1 VKDYRLKQAL
11 RQQRVLVGMSL
22 ATPAPALVEVLG
34 RAGYDYV
41 FIDYEHSSLRV
52 DQLPSLVRAAE
63 LTGLASLVRVSAN
76 DPTPIRRVLEDG
88 ADGVIIPH
96 VNSRDDAQR
105 AVRAA
110 KFPPDGIRGVG
121 TLVRAN
127 TYGFPELTLAEYTR
141 RSNDGVAVIVLIEEE
156 AAVTHIDEIVAV
168 EGVDVILLGPA
179 DLSTSLGLPGQYRHP
194 RVVTSI
200 AEVMAAAQRRGTPV
214 MCAISYLVDRVTE
227 AEVRRFVAQGLR
239 LITFGSVEGTVKRA
253 CLRTL
258 EAVRGIR
265 ASPSG

>member
-1 VKDYRLKQAL
+1 MKEYRFKQAL
-11 RQQRVLVGMSL
+11 QQQRLLVGMSL
-22 ATPAPALVEVLG
+22 GTPAPAFVEILG

-41 FIDYEHSSLRV
+41 FIDYEHAALRV

-63 LTGLASLVRVSAN
+63 LTGLATLVRVPTN

-96 VNSRDDAQR
+96 VNNRDDARR

-110 KFPPDGIRGVG
+110 KFPPGGIRGVG

-127 TYGFPELTLAEYTR
+127 TYGFPELALAEYTR
-141 RSNDGVAVIVLIEEE
+141 RSNDGVVVIVLIEEE

-168 EGVDVILLGPA
+168 DGVDVILLGPA

-194 RVVTSI
+194 RVVTRI
-200 AEVMAAAQRRGTPV
+200 AAVMAAAQRAGKPV
-214 MCAISYLVDRVTE
+214 MCAISYLVDRLTD
-227 AEVRRFVAQGLR
+227 AEVRRFVARGLR
-239 LITFGSVEGTVKRA
+239 LITFGSVEGAFKQA

-258 EAVRGIR
+258 EAVRGLR
-265 ASPSG
+265 AVPSG